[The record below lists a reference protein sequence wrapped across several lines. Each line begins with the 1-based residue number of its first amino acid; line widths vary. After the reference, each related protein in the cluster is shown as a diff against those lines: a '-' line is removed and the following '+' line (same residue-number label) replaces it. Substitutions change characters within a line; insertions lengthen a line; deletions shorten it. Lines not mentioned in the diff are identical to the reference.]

1 MLIETGINPFRACH
15 NQNKT
20 KTTNRAINPSDQV
33 KFERTDPFI
42 LTSKNPLNQRG
53 QMRLWYEVRH
63 VLFILSP
70 GSLIA
75 LSAQQSQL
83 GMHLCAT
90 ADVVITS

>member
-1 MLIETGINPFRACH
+1 M
-15 NQNKT
+15 T
-20 KTTNRAINPSDQV
+20 KTTNRAMNLSDQV
-33 KFERTDPFI
+33 KIERTEPFI
-42 LTSKNPLNQRG
+42 LTSKNPLDQRG
-53 QMRLWYEVRH
+53 QMHLWYEVRH

-90 ADVVITS
+90 GDVMITS